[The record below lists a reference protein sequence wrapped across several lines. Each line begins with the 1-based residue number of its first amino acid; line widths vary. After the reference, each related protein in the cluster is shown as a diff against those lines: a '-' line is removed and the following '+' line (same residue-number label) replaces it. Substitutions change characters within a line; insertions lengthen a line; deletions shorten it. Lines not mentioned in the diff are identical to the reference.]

1 MSLSRL
7 LLAAALAGWAAGPAP
22 ADVPVEGDADALR
35 TFREALAKA
44 PEAYPSGT
52 MTYRAVYTSGSRP
65 VGASELEDPLVTTT
79 HGTIGWGP
87 AGMRWDVDKESE
99 GGGMD
104 RGRPADRT
112 TLPPIPEGTRA
123 LTVLRDLRGE
133 RRIVRRRLG
142 GSLQSVS
149 IDPDP
154 ADARTDDEALAV
166 DPANGW
172 FHTRAGQPWTE
183 FLDPAENNPT
193 LVRFEA
199 AREGDEIVVRRHHA
213 GDLVYEIRGVLADPA
228 RVTSVTTEVPD
239 PETVG
244 RTFTSEWAETPGRA
258 PHPTRI
264 ERAIW
269 MSYDGRVHHQELTL
283 TVEEF
288 RPSAPTNANSASDF
302 TLKALDLPRGTKVR
316 YHNERSETVREAYVG
331 GSAPTAEERTEDALE
346 GLSELLKA
354 DDFAGG
360 TGDDR

>member
-1 MSLSRL
+1 M
-7 LLAAALAGWAAGPAP
+7 
-22 ADVPVEGDADALR
+22 PVEGDADALQA
-35 TFREALAKA
+35 FREALAKA

-65 VGASELEDPLVTTT
+65 VGASELEDPLVTTA

-133 RRIVRRRLG
+133 RRIVPPPARRVAAKASR
-142 GSLQSVS
+142 S
-149 IDPDP
+149 IPTP
-154 ADARTDDEALAV
+154 PTRGWTTRRCRWT
-166 DPANGW
+166 PRNGW
-172 FHTRAGQPWTE
+172 FHTKAGQPWTE

-244 RTFTSEWAETPGRA
+244 RTFTSEWAETPGRP

-269 MSYDGRVHHQELTL
+269 MAYDGRVHHQELTL

-360 TGDDR
+360 TGGDR